1 MIIGILQPSYL
12 PWLGYFEQIHRC
24 DVFVIYDTVQH
35 DKGGWRNRNRIKTP
49 SGPLWLTVPVLLK
62 KKNFPIISEV
72 EINQTEAW
80 AKRHLKTLTQYY
92 SKTRYFE
99 EIIGDLER
107 ILLSGHRF
115 LLDLNLE
122 IIGWMNA
129 KLGITTKIVLASDLV
144 VDGDREARI
153 INIVHQLG
161 GKTFYEGAAGRNYID
176 TELFR
181 QNGLDVVFQDYAHP
195 VYPQLHGEFVSHL
208 SAIDLLFNCGPHSAV
223 VLTEGGLKTQP

>member
-12 PWLGYFEQIHRC
+12 PWLGYFEQIKQC
-24 DVFVIYDTVQH
+24 DVFVLYDTVQY

-62 KKNFPIISEV
+62 NRNFPSIREV

-80 AKRHLKTLTQYY
+80 ARRHLKTLTQYY
-92 SKTRYFE
+92 SNARHFADAF
-99 EIIGDLER
+99 GDLER

-122 IIGWMNA
+122 IIAWMNA
-129 KLGITTKIVLASDLV
+129 RLDIGTKIVLASDLAI
-144 VDGDREARI
+144 DGDRESRI
-153 INIVHQLG
+153 INIVKHLG
-161 GKTFYEGAAGRNYID
+161 GNTFYEGAAGRNYID
-176 TELFR
+176 TGFFR
-181 QNGLDVVFQDYAHP
+181 QNGVDVVFQDYAHP

-208 SAIDLLFNCGPHSAV
+208 SAIDLLFNCGPNSATIFSDSC
-223 VLTEGGLKTQP
+223 LNIRP